1 MTVYTVIIKNST
13 ITNREVIRVS
23 YAYIQL
29 TLFDLT
35 GYSSNKNKYDDA
47 APASVIVVA
56 IIVGI
61 LISSFCIGVIVY
73 LTIRV
78 IKNRGKKEKRDAS
91 EEEVLNMDDMKLK

>member
-1 MTVYTVIIKNST
+1 MTVYTVMIKNST
-13 ITNREVIRVS
+13 ITHREGIRTS

-35 GYSSNKNKYDDA
+35 GYTSSKNNQNDA
-47 APASVIVVA
+47 APPSVIVVA
-56 IIVGI
+56 VIVGI

-91 EEEVLNMDDMKLK
+91 EEEVLTVNDMKL